1 MSDREPDTGRFSHAE
16 IMVIAAAAI
25 SMLIIQMDWFALN
38 LALPVIADDFDVPPT
53 DLQWVIS
60 GYMLAIGALMVTAG
74 RLADMYGRRRVILIG
89 LVIFGALSALCGA
102 ALDETWLIAARVAQG
117 IGAALIFPVAIAV
130 VSSTFSGA
138 RQNRAIGIVLAFS
151 AVGTALGP
159 FIGGVFAEH
168 VSWRAVFFINIPFCI
183 AAAFLVLRYVR
194 EARDESVDERID
206 YAGVVT
212 LSGGLIAIAYAID
225 KAEDWGWISAATLGS
240 IVGGIL
246 LLVAFVFVERRVREP
261 LVDLSLFRNRAFVAV
276 TLAGSLSNIVYC
288 FVAVF
293 SALYLQQARG
303 LSPLDSGL
311 IFLALSAGAG
321 AASYYGGRLADR
333 IPAERLMAGGM
344 LVSAI
349 GIAALTSV
357 TSLWVYTPL
366 FFVCGVGVGLGWALA
381 NVATQAV
388 VPANVAGVASGVV
401 LTSLVMLAA
410 VGVAVGTAI
419 LEVLSGSA
427 ATASSDVA
435 ALDAVLRAG
444 AVLAL
449 VGAVTLVVF
458 GRRRPAAAPTDAG
471 YETASD

>member
-1 MSDREPDTGRFSHAE
+1 MSDRGPDTGRFSHAE

-74 RLADMYGRRRVILIG
+74 RLGDMYGRRRVILVG
-89 LVIFGALSALCGA
+89 LAIFGVLSALCGS

-117 IGAALIFPVAIAV
+117 VGAALIFPVAIAV

-138 RQNRAIGIVLAFS
+138 RQSRAIGIVLAFS

-168 VSWRAVFFINIPFCI
+168 VSWRAVFLINIPFCI

-194 EARDESVDERID
+194 ESRDESAAERID
-206 YAGVVT
+206 VPGVVT
-212 LSGGLIAIAYAID
+212 LSGGLVAIAYAID
-225 KAEDWGWISAATLGS
+225 KGEQWGWGSGLTLGL
-240 IVGGIL
+240 IGAGVA
-246 LLVAFVFVERRVREP
+246 LLVAFVLVERRVRDP
-261 LVDLSLFRNRAFVAV
+261 LVDLALFRNKAFVAV
-276 TLAGSLSNIVYC
+276 TLAGSLSNVVYC
-288 FVAVF
+288 FVAVL
-293 SALYLQQARG
+293 SALYLQQARA
-303 LSPLDSGL
+303 LSPVDSGL

-321 AASYYGGRLADR
+321 IASYYGGRLADR
-333 IPAERLMAGGM
+333 FRADRLMAAGM
-344 LVSAI
+344 LVSAV

-357 TSLWVYTPL
+357 TSLWIYTPL

-410 VGVAVGTAI
+410 VGVSVGTAI
-419 LEVLSGSA
+419 LELLSGSA
-427 ATASSDVA
+427 ATASTDVS

-449 VGAVTLVVF
+449 LGAATLVVL
-458 GRRRPAAAPTDAG
+458 GRRHPSATSAEAG